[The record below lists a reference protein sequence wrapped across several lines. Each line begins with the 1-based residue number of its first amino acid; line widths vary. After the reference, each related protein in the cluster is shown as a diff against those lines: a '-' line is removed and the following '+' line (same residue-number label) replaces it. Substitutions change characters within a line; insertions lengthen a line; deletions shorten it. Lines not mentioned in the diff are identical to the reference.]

1 MSDNEQQPYRVL
13 ARKYRSQSFSELIGQ
28 DALVQTL
35 TNAIESKRIAQAYML
50 TGIRGVG
57 KTSTARLIAK
67 ALNYKDGPTASP
79 TDDCSICQAITE
91 DRHPDVLEMDA
102 ASRTGIDDI
111 REIIDGVR
119 YAPTEARY
127 KVYIIDEV
135 HMLSKQAFNA
145 LLKTLE
151 EPPPHVVFIFAT
163 TEIRK
168 VPITILSRCQRFDL
182 RRIDQPTLF
191 EHYKKIA
198 GLEKVEA
205 EEDALMMIARAAD
218 GSVRDGL
225 SLLDQ
230 AIAMSDGKVSSA
242 QVRDMLGLADQSRTT
257 DLLKQIFKGDVKG
270 ALDITDELYKSG
282 SQATVIAED
291 LLAQIHAMTR
301 IRTVGRDS
309 NLSDISDETASELE
323 KMAGDISMPSLARSW
338 QILLKGLSEIQQAPK
353 SQTALEMVIIRLCY
367 TSDLPDPK
375 ELLKKLKAGTANS
388 SAANIQVVAQNNA
401 MENVPVAQH
410 IAQGETVM
418 KAVPQTQPITSP
430 KKLEDI
436 VSLLEQNGKFQLA
449 SQVTQYVHLIRF
461 EEIQL
466 EFALSSIAPKTLP
479 QDLTQTLRALT
490 GQRWMIIVSEA
501 EGDATLA
508 EKREQAILAEIS
520 AVKEEPLIKEV
531 LQIFPEAEITRI
543 YSKEE
548 EDK

>member
-1 MSDNEQQPYRVL
+1 MLEEKNQPYRVL

-35 TNAIESKRIAQAYML
+35 TNAIDSNRIAQAYML

-67 ALNYKDGPTASP
+67 ALNYKDGPTAGP
-79 TDDCSICQAITE
+79 TDDCPICQAITE

-102 ASRTGIDDI
+102 ASRTGVDNI
-111 REIIDGVR
+111 RELIDGVR

-135 HMLSKQAFNA
+135 HMLSTQAFNA

-191 EHYKKIA
+191 KHYKKIA
-198 GLEKVEA
+198 ELEEVTA
-205 EEDALMMIARAAD
+205 EEDAITMIARAAD

-230 AIAMSDGKVSSA
+230 AIAMSDGSITTT

-257 DLLKQIFKGDVKG
+257 DLLSKIFAGEIKD
-270 ALDITDELYKSG
+270 ALAITDDLYKSG
-282 SQATVIAED
+282 SQANVILED

-301 IRTVGRDS
+301 IKAVGADDT
-309 NLSDISDETASELE
+309 LGDISNEIVGELE
-323 KMAGDISMPSLARSW
+323 KMAGDLSMPSLARAW
-338 QILLKGLSEIQQAPK
+338 QILLKGAQEITYAPK
-353 SQTALEMVIIRLCY
+353 QQTALEMLIIRLCY
-367 TSDLPDPK
+367 TSELPDPAD
-375 ELLKKLKAGTANS
+375 LIKKLKSQKTTSAGAGM
-388 SAANIQVVAQNNA
+388 QVVETQTTQEIA
-401 MENVPVAQH
+401 PVAH
-410 IAQGETVM
+410 IRSGDTVM
-418 KAVPQTQPITSP
+418 KAVPKAAPVTNPQG
-430 KKLEDI
+430 LEDI
-436 VSLLEQNGKFQLA
+436 VALLEQNGKFQIA
-449 SQVTQYVHLIRF
+449 SQIVQYVRLVRF
-461 EEIQL
+461 EDIQI
-466 EFALSSIAPKTLP
+466 EFSMEANAPKTLP
-479 QDLTQTLRALT
+479 QDLTQSLRALT
-490 GQRWMIIVSEA
+490 GKRWLIIVSDAVGEETISTQKQNIIEA
-501 EGDATLA
+501 EIN
-508 EKREQAILAEIS
+508 QAKQED
-520 AVKEEPLIKEV
+520 LIKET
-531 LQIFPEAEITRI
+531 LQIFPGAEITRI

-548 EDK
+548 EH